1 METSFD
7 LLLISGTYVG
17 CHEVVLLQTGLVSS
31 PVLPPV
37 SDLLQYANLEGLRD
51 LVICSDV
58 RYTEGR
64 DMGAVQTVIIHV
76 PCQPI
81 PSILNNEWY

>member
-17 CHEVVLLQTGLVSS
+17 CHDSRSIVAADC

-37 SDLLQYANLEGLRD
+37 SDLLQYANLESLRD

-64 DMGAVQTVIIHV
+64 RRGGGANH
-76 PCQPI
+76 
-81 PSILNNEWY
+81 NNSCFMSTHSQHPEQ